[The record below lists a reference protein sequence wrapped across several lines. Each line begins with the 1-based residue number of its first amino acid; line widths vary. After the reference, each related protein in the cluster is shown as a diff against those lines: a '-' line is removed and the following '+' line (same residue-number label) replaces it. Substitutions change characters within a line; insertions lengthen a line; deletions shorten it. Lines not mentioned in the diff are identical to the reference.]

1 MITVAA
7 LCGCAGLVVG
17 LSSNVRTLILVVL
30 LLSFAAF
37 IAGGSQERSILDAV
51 AWSVT
56 ALVSSQVGY
65 IAMVI
70 LRTVWSI
77 AQGKYRQPVPY

>member
-30 LLSFAAF
+30 LMSFAAF
-37 IAGGSQERSILDAV
+37 IVGGSQEWSMLDAV

-56 ALVSSQVGY
+56 ALVSSQVGC
-65 IAMVI
+65 IAMII
-70 LRTVWSI
+70 LRTVRSV